1 MRALA
6 KGLIENGGLILTKNP
21 LTDVKKI
28 GDNIIVIT
36 PKEDLNVNDWYSGW
50 FSKCKIGTKN
60 RTQTIHPTSKGQI
73 IITEKLD
80 QKFIFQHY

>member
-1 MRALA
+1 MPGIGPKVVGAAYCPHDGHVNPLYLMRALA

-36 PKEDLNVNDWYSGW
+36 PKEDLNVNDWYS
-50 FSKCKIGTKN
+50 
-60 RTQTIHPTSKGQI
+60 R
-73 IITEKLD
+73 LV
-80 QKFIFQHY
+80 